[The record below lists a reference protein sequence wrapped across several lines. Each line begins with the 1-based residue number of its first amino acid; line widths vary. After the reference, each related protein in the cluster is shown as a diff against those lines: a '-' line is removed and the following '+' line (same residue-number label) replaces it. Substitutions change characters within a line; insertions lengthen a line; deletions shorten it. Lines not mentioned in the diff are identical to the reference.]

1 MFDRDVKRQMSRR
14 LVGLSNETGRLR
26 PAGPPQADL
35 SARHLETVQLLLD
48 AGLVTWQRALS
59 VEVTVKIF
67 AGTWPRPNQSGVIRP
82 RQYTD

>member
-35 SARHLETVQLLLD
+35 SARHLCRVGHPAARSVGRGDSEDIRRYVAETESE
-48 AGLVTWQRALS
+48 GLSL
-59 VEVTVKIF
+59 
-67 AGTWPRPNQSGVIRP
+67 
-82 RQYTD
+82 